1 MKNNSDEIIKRILTE
16 RLSVSDNVVE
26 AADHIKEQ
34 LLNGYSTAKVL
45 GKKKVSAP
53 NGENGI
59 PTIITFKRL
68 QIKADGYVRQRIV
81 DANDIICKFI
91 EFENEQAYDAL
102 SSQVIDYGGI
112 NRQTLALTVNIPV
125 IDGIVQE
132 KLLGEILMHEFEH
145 LYQIGIGKKNM
156 YSRLTRIAS
165 QHFQFKDWY
174 ERRIAYVLYFF
185 GVSEM
190 DANINE
196 LYRELMNEG
205 PNFKEGL
212 KKCNTYQEYN
222 NVLNSYNKIIAL
234 EPMYL
239 QMYLLSYNI
248 DNERFISYVTKQRK
262 YFENRIRKVYA
273 RCKDDYEAKMR
284 DIQER
289 REYLKKHPL
298 ESDEMFVRM
307 K

>member
-91 EFENEQAYDAL
+91 EFENEQAYDA
-102 SSQVIDYGGI
+102 
-112 NRQTLALTVNIPV
+112 
-125 IDGIVQE
+125 
-132 KLLGEILMHEFEH
+132 
-145 LYQIGIGKKNM
+145 
-156 YSRLTRIAS
+156 
-165 QHFQFKDWY
+165 
-174 ERRIAYVLYFF
+174 RRIAYVLYFF
-185 GVSEM
+185 DVSEM

-273 RCKDDYEAKMR
+273 RCKDDYEAKVR